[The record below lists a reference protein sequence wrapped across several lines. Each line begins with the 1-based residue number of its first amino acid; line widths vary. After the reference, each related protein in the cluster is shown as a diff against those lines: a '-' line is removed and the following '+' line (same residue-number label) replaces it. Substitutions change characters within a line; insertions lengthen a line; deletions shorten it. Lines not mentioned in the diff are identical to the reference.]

1 VVALAVAAVLSAGM
15 ATDDDDD
22 DDADAAA
29 KAMQTTLARN
39 ADLGIIFSVLYL
51 CN

>member
-1 VVALAVAAVLSAGM
+1 MVALTVAAGLSAGM
-15 ATDDDDD
+15 ATDD